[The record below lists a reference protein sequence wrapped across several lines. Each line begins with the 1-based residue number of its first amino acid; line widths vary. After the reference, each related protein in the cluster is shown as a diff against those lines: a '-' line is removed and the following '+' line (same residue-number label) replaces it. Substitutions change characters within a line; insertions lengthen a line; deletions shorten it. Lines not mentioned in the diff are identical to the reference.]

1 MGMRHV
7 FALTL
12 ALLASSTAQA
22 QQAAVD
28 PRWEP
33 WLGCWVPEVR
43 HVLQVESP
51 VCIVPSADGR
61 GVTLRAFE
69 GTRELPAETFTADG
83 APQAV
88 TASDCSGERVTQ
100 WATRGVRFFS
110 TARMACSGQPS
121 STTSSVSTLLRSDLW
136 LDVHVSGVNDGE
148 QVRARRMR
156 RSLAA
161 PPAAVADLVRSR
173 RPVPVTPA
181 VVLVDDV
188 LEANRLVPATAV
200 EAWLAESGARA
211 ALDRK
216 GLGRLADAQ
225 VEERVIDLLVAMAYP
240 QKFQVRRAADAGGVG
255 GFGGFGGFGSGGFFG
270 GGVDDG
276 FYPGNWGYLADVYGY
291 GFGSFGL
298 PYFLGTGAFYR
309 PDALYT
315 VPAVGGGASTQEEH
329 GRVINGQ
336 GYTRV
341 QPREP
346 YQGTASSGGSRG
358 RTSSSGGVDA
368 SGGYSGSSA
377 SGDSSGS
384 SGASPSGYSGGGSS
398 TGQTAVPR

>member
-12 ALLASSTAQA
+12 VLLASSTAQA
-22 QQAAVD
+22 QQAPVD

-43 HVLQVESP
+43 HVLQTGSP

-61 GVTLRAFE
+61 GVSLRAFA
-69 GTRELPAETFTADG
+69 GTRELPAETFTADA
-83 APQAV
+83 APQPV
-88 TASDCSGERVTQ
+88 TASGCSGERVTQ

-136 LDVHVSGVNDGE
+136 LDVHVTIVNDVE

-156 RSLAA
+156 RSLAE
-161 PPAAVADLVRSR
+161 PPAPVADLLRSL

-240 QKFQVRRAADAGGVG
+240 QKFQVRRADAGGVG
-255 GFGGFGGFGSGGFFG
+255 GFGLGGFFG
-270 GGVDDG
+270 GGIDDG

-309 PDALYT
+309 PDVLYSI
-315 VPAVGGGASTQEEH
+315 PAGGGGSGASTPEEQ

-346 YQGTASSGGSRG
+346 YQGPASSGGSRG
-358 RTSSSGGVDA
+358 RTSSTSGVDA

-377 SGDSSGS
+377 SGDSSGG
-384 SGASPSGYSGGGSS
+384 SGASPSGYSGGGGGS